1 MGRGAT
7 RMYDRHVQNCQRPN
21 LILKMSKSVLRDCSL
36 VEAVQ
41 MWVLEADAYSGALS
55 SGHFCDIGDGVL
67 IAATDNA

>member
-1 MGRGAT
+1 MGKGAI

-21 LILKMSKSVLRDCSL
+21 LILKMSKSVLRDSSL

-41 MWVLEADAYSGALS
+41 MWGLEADASSGALS

>member
-1 MGRGAT
+1 MGRGAI

-21 LILKMSKSVLRDCSL
+21 LKLSKSVLRDSSL

-41 MWVLEADAYSGALS
+41 MWGLEADAYSGALS

-67 IAATDNA
+67 LAATDNA